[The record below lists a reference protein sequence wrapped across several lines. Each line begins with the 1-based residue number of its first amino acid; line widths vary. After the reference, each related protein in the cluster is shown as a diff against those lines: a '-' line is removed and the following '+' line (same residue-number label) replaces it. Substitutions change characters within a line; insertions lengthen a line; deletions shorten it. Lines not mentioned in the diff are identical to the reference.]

1 MADSQ
6 KINVLL
12 RLTGPVGVKCIC
24 TSKDLIGK
32 VFCDWWK
39 LKVSES
45 DSSLL
50 MVVVPNAV
58 KSCGN
63 IVEIITSLYKKL
75 KSVQLLKQ
83 VGDRNMNQFDF
94 INHSLF
100 P

>member
-12 RLTGPVGVKCIC
+12 RLTGPVGVNCIC

-75 KSVQLLKQ
+75 QSVQLLKQ
-83 VGDRNMNQFDF
+83 VGDRNMTLFDCM
-94 INHSLF
+94 NHSLL